1 MAAHT
6 PMKQPLGSTIGK
18 SSATLCAMGTIYA
31 DLRVSNFGKPELEEI
46 TVNALVDTGALDL
59 VIPEHLAIQLQLDD
73 LQPREVI
80 LADGSRKLVRYAGP
94 IKVDMMG
101 RDCVTAALIMGDQV
115 LLGAIPMQQMDVI
128 VHPGAEQVVPNPESP
143 NVPLFLAKTA
153 A

>member
-18 SSATLCAMGTIYA
+18 SSATLCAMGIIYA

-46 TVNALVDTGALDL
+46 TVNALVDTGALEF

-73 LQPREVI
+73 LKPREVI

-94 IKVDMMG
+94 IKVEMMG
-101 RDCVTAALIMGDQV
+101 RDCVSAALIMGDQV
-115 LLGAIPMQQMDVI
+115 LLGAVPMQLMDVI

-143 NVPLFLAKTA
+143 NVPLFLAKA
-153 A
+153 AA

>member
-1 MAAHT
+1 MT
-6 PMKQPLGSTIGK
+6 RPMPMKQPLGSTIGK

-59 VIPEHLAIQLQLDD
+59 VIPEHLAIQLRLDD
-73 LQPREVI
+73 LKPREVI
-80 LADGSRKLVRYAGP
+80 LADGSRKLERYAGP

-115 LLGAIPMQQMDVI
+115 LLGAVPMQQMDVI